1 MSTYIAMKT
10 PRYICSKC
18 RQPFTRRWNANR
30 HCNNKHYGTLDCVI
44 LFTEYLVNTENTKFL
59 RLPDKYSVN
68 TYQIPYQ
75 QNLLAQEKTNPMLQT
90 IFKTSLHPI
99 GDDEDK
105 VILLYSKLD
114 ELAPQYQQL
123 ENILSHLSQPDRA
136 SLLGPIL
143 NMALNSENPIA
154 FMNNQVDEFRRSKI
168 RNRMLDDIS
177 AHLGFDK
184 NIIKEQLKMGL
195 K

>member
-1 MSTYIAMKT
+1 MKT
-10 PRYICSKC
+10 PKYICSKC

-30 HCNNKHYGTLDCVI
+30 HCNNKHYGTLDYVI
-44 LFTEYLVNTENTKFL
+44 SFTEYLVNTENTKFL
-59 RLPDKYSVN
+59 HLPDNYSKN

-75 QNLLAQEKTNPMLQT
+75 QNLSPQEKTTPMLKR
-90 IFKTSLHPI
+90 IFQTSLDPI
-99 GDDEDK
+99 EDDDDK

-114 ELAPQYQQL
+114 ELTPKYQRL
-123 ENILSHLSQPDRA
+123 ENLLSHLSQPKRT

-143 NMALNSENPIA
+143 KMALDSENPIA
-154 FMNNQVDEFRRSKI
+154 FMNNQLDEFRRSKI

>member
-1 MSTYIAMKT
+1 VNKE
-10 PRYICSKC
+10 
-18 RQPFTRRWNANR
+18 NNR
-30 HCNNKHYGTLDCVI
+30 FL
-44 LFTEYLVNTENTKFL
+44 LVPDIYSQNTN
-59 RLPDKYSVN
+59 RIS
-68 TYQIPYQ
+68 YQ
-75 QNLLAQEKTNPMLQT
+75 QNLFAQEKTNPMLQT
-90 IFKTSLHPI
+90 IFNTSLPPI
-99 GDDEDK
+99 VDDEDK
-105 VILLYSKLD
+105 EILLSSKLD

-123 ENILSHLSQPDRA
+123 ENLLSHLSQPDRA

-177 AHLGFDK
+177 TYLGFNK
-184 NIIKEQLKMGL
+184 NIIKEHLKMGL

>member
-1 MSTYIAMKT
+1 MKT

-44 LFTEYLVNTENTKFL
+44 SFTEYLVNSGNTKFL
-59 RLPDKYSVN
+59 QLPDNYSKN
-68 TYQIPYQ
+68 TYQISYQ
-75 QNLLAQEKTNPMLQT
+75 QNLFPQEKTNPMLQT
-90 IFKTSLHPI
+90 KFKTSFDPI

-123 ENILSHLSQPDRA
+123 ENLLSHLSQPKRA
-136 SLLGPIL
+136 SILGPIL
-143 NMALNSENPIA
+143 KMALDSENPIA
-154 FMNNQVDEFRRSKI
+154 FMNNQLDEFRRSKI
-168 RNRMLDDIS
+168 RDRMLDDIS

-184 NIIKEQLKMGL
+184 NISKEYLKMGL